1 VNRIMRLMVFCVG
14 WQGLDNRW
22 LVTVNSPEA
31 VERLVEDGFLL
42 YNRRIVIRRYDDM
55 LTQEYQ
61 QYLDYMEH
69 ESRLFTMRKKL
80 VNVAQGENEDVDELK
95 RLMMTE

>member
-1 VNRIMRLMVFCVG
+1 
-14 WQGLDNRW
+14 
-22 LVTVNSPEA
+22 
-31 VERLVEDGFLL
+31 
-42 YNRRIVIRRYDDM
+42 M